1 MLERDVSNLKEE
13 LEEVKLTNKVKIES
27 LETEQNEYIQE
38 IIVMKLKVAES
49 EMKAAEK
56 EHLYNQLKKKLKGVE
71 NNLKMASSPSTS
83 KLPHK

>member
-1 MLERDVSNLKEE
+1 
-13 LEEVKLTNKVKIES
+13 

-56 EHLYNQLKKKLKGVE
+56 
-71 NNLKMASSPSTS
+71 
-83 KLPHK
+83 